1 MGLLDESIKYA
12 FIAYKEKIGEG
23 MLYSIILSILN
34 ILWFIPIIGP
44 IILAFIYP
52 TVLRKIADEWKL
64 SMDSM
69 DTSETRKVAL
79 IVMAPM
85 LILHIV
91 LFGVIIDVLS
101 HTFSG
106 AKNSG
111 ALLTV
116 LLSNIT
122 IIAICILIA
131 LVVSALFLYSFYALV
146 LGKER
151 RIVIDV
157 KKSILIMIFGI
168 ILSVMGSILSMIVS
182 VIPVIGSVIEM
193 ILYFLVFPV
202 IGALAV
208 LHYTRS
214 L

>member
-1 MGLLDESIKYA
+1 MGLLESIKYA

-64 SMDSM
+64 SIDSM

-157 KKSILIMIFGI
+157 KKSISIMIFGI
-168 ILSVMGSILSMIVS
+168 ILGVMGSILSMIVS